1 MQQLRELLGHKSGA
15 ADQRASSTQS

>member
-1 MQQLRELLGHKSGA
+1 MQQLRDLLGHKSGA